1 MGMLKSK
8 EFWLGVGF
16 AVVLIKFGPAL
27 PVIGP
32 AVTKLKA

>member
-1 MGMLKSK
+1 MDMLKNK

-16 AVVLIKFGPAL
+16 AIVLIKFGPGL